1 MKTFSMILIKLVMIL
16 TTVNT
21 HILQQVIQQL
31 YKLPYNE
38 VNSLIDSI
46 TYDIQNHTW
55 DDELPI
61 EQRNPVGFQVNND
74 DITDEEDDGD
84 NGDDGF
90 CD

>member
-1 MKTFSMILIKLVMIL
+1 MIL

-21 HILQQVIQQL
+21 HILQQVIHQL

-55 DDELPI
+55 DNEAESEERQPI
-61 EQRNPVGFQVNND
+61 GFKTNNED
-74 DITDEEDDGD
+74 TDEDDGND
-84 NGDDGF
+84 MD
-90 CD
+90 

>member
-1 MKTFSMILIKLVMIL
+1 MIL

-21 HILQQVIQQL
+21 HILQQVIHQL

-55 DDELPI
+55 DNEAESEERQPI
-61 EQRNPVGFQVNND
+61 GFKTNNED
-74 DITDEEDDGD
+74 TDEDDGND
-84 NGDDGF
+84 MDEFIYDYVLLRIIQT
-90 CD
+90 D

>member
-1 MKTFSMILIKLVMIL
+1 MIL

-21 HILQQVIQQL
+21 HILQQVIHQL

-55 DDELPI
+55 DNEAETEERQPI
-61 EQRNPVGFQVNND
+61 GFKVNNED
-74 DITDEEDDGD
+74 TDEDDGND
-84 NGDDGF
+84 MD
-90 CD
+90 

>member
-1 MKTFSMILIKLVMIL
+1 MILIKLAMIL

-21 HILQQVIQQL
+21 HILQQTIQQL

-61 EQRNPVGFQVNND
+61 EQRNPVEFQVNND
-74 DITDEEDDGD
+74 DITDDEDDGND
-84 NGDDGF
+84 MD
-90 CD
+90 

>member
-1 MKTFSMILIKLVMIL
+1 MIL

-21 HILQQVIQQL
+21 HILQQVVQQL

-46 TYDIQNHTW
+46 TYDMQNHTW

-61 EQRNPVGFQVNND
+61 EQRNPVGFQTNNIINED
-74 DITDEEDDGD
+74 TDEDNGDD
-84 NGDDGF
+84 GDDGF

>member
-1 MKTFSMILIKLVMIL
+1 MILIKLIMIQ

-21 HILQQVIQQL
+21 HILQQIIQQL

-55 DDELPI
+55 DEAQPEERQPI
-61 EQRNPVGFQVNND
+61 GFKTNNINED
-74 DITDEEDDGD
+74 TDEDDGND
-84 NGDDGF
+84 MD
-90 CD
+90 

>member
-1 MKTFSMILIKLVMIL
+1 MKISSMILIKLIMIL

-21 HILQQVIQQL
+21 HILQQVIHQL

-55 DDELPI
+55 DDEAESEERQPI
-61 EQRNPVGFQVNND
+61 GFNTNNED
-74 DITDEEDDGD
+74 TDEDDG
-84 NGDDGF
+84 NNMV
-90 CD
+90 

>member
-1 MKTFSMILIKLVMIL
+1 MKISSTRLIKLDMIL

-21 HILQQVIQQL
+21 HILQQTIHQL

-55 DDELPI
+55 DDEAEKEERQPI
-61 EQRNPVGFQVNND
+61 GFKTNNIINED
-74 DITDEEDDGD
+74 TDEDDGND
-84 NGDDGF
+84 MD
-90 CD
+90 

>member
-1 MKTFSMILIKLVMIL
+1 MIQ

-21 HILQQVIQQL
+21 HILQQVIHQL

-55 DDELPI
+55 DNEAESEEREPI
-61 EQRNPVGFQVNND
+61 GFKVNNED
-74 DITDEEDDGD
+74 TDEDDGND
-84 NGDDGF
+84 MD
-90 CD
+90 

>member
-1 MKTFSMILIKLVMIL
+1 MIL

-21 HILQQVIQQL
+21 HILQQIIQQL

-74 DITDEEDDGD
+74 DITDEEEEDGD
-84 NGDDGF
+84 DGDDGF

>member
-1 MKTFSMILIKLVMIL
+1 MIL

-31 YKLPYNE
+31 NKLPYNE
-38 VNSLIDSI
+38 VKSLIDSI

-74 DITDEEDDGD
+74 DITDEDTDEDD
-84 NGDDGF
+84 GDDGF

>member
-1 MKTFSMILIKLVMIL
+1 MKISSMILIKLVMIQ

-21 HILQQVIQQL
+21 HILQQTIQQL

-55 DDELPI
+55 DNEAETEERQPI
-61 EQRNPVGFQVNND
+61 GFKKNN
-74 DITDEEDDGD
+74 INNEYTDEDDGND
-84 NGDDGF
+84 ND
-90 CD
+90 